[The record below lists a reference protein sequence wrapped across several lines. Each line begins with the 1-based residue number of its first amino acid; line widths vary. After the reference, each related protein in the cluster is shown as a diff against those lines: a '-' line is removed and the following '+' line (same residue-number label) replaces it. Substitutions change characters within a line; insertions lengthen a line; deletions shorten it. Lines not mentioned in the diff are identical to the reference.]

1 MTCCVCKIIQNCQD
15 QEIPMAKWTFQG
27 SVGAAL
33 YPMNTV
39 WLIEEAEE
47 NPAERED
54 QFEIHRF
61 VEGA

>member
-1 MTCCVCKIIQNCQD
+1 
-15 QEIPMAKWTFQG
+15 MAKWTFQG

-33 YPMNTV
+33 YPVKTV